1 MPPAFSI
8 MRARSL
14 SLSCLSNRA
23 RRPASDETVS
33 LSLAPNMTL
42 IAKSLSDTLGLV
54 IKGWLAV
61 LTDLVTPIAS
71 TIT

>member
-1 MPPAFSI
+1 

-14 SLSCLSNRA
+14 SSSCLSNRA

-33 LSLAPNMTL
+33 LSLAPIITP
-42 IAKSLSDTLGLV
+42 IAKSLNDTLGLV
-54 IKGWLAV
+54 IRGWLAV